1 MTVEEIEIIVTAKV
15 EEALKEFQKILPE
28 MTKIIKQAQEQLAN
42 VDMSKLQKAVKQQ
55 MPLFKKQVQNLKKSI
70 ENNDISIKI
79 NNKDAEKQISQT
91 QKQIDSLQEKIN
103 ARKLKLDFVKQS
115 ANQMYV
121 NNKNDDGTVKEN
133 LGENTEYIKLSE
145 QEKELNKEI
154 QTYNK
159 LLEDAKNK
167 MAELKDASNSNETQ
181 GPLDNLKEKLE
192 FIKPVISTIKEGFK
206 NLFTGNWYDADPF
219 DLGEAENQI
228 RLIDLKIDKI
238 ENKIRDFQSGK
249 ITLSDEDVTKA
260 EVELDA
266 LYQKREKLENENSLS
281 TDLFQKFSK
290 GISNAS
296 TQIGAF
302 FKKFKSGFNIGD
314 SIKSGVK
321 QVAKYAL
328 ALFSLRGIYSILS
341 NCAQSWLSSQN
352 AQAKQLSA
360 NIEYMKYA
368 MGSALAPVIQFVTNL
383 VYQLMKAIQ
392 SVAYAMSGVNIFAKA
407 TASSMNKTAG
417 SAGKASKSLAGVHNE
432 INNVSDNNGGSGT
445 TSPSIDLSKMDNTP
459 NTITDAIKQ
468 GDWNSV
474 GTVIGEK
481 INEAMNKIPWE
492 QIQDAAKSIGK
503 NIADFLN
510 GGIKTIDWNQVGN
523 TFAQGINTVTY
534 LKLSFLEK
542 FDFNELGRS
551 IGDSLNGFIGNVDWK
566 ALAGTLSEKIK
577 GIFDT
582 AAGFCETF
590 DWSVVLQG
598 LIDYITGFD
607 WNGVSDAIFKA
618 LGSACASL
626 VKLGMVIGQ
635 YIRDAFKDISQ
646 YFQDKI
652 EECGGNVVLGILKGI
667 GDAVIGIGQWIY
679 DHIFKPF
686 IEGFKNVFGIH
697 SPSTVMAEQ
706 GKFIMQG
713 LLNGIT
719 SLVNNVKQ
727 IWENIK
733 NTAVQKFTEIKNSI
747 SNTWQQVI
755 GKTLEAWQSI
765 KNKVKEG
772 AQGAYDGIK
781 STFSNIPNWFR
792 EKFSEAWKAV
802 KNVFSTGGQIFDGIK
817 DGILNGL
824 KAVINAIITGINKV
838 VSIPFNGLN
847 SALRKIRDVNI
858 MGLNP
863 FSWISTIQVPQ
874 IPRLAKGNV
883 AYDETLAIFGEYS
896 GASNNPEITT
906 PQNIMRDTFEDVLS
920 NYGGNSNDRPIYLT
934 VNVGNK
940 KLGQI
945 LLDDL
950 REKTR
955 RTGKDI
961 EALVGG

>member
-103 ARKLKLDFVKQS
+103 ARQMKLNVINPQIDKIVDDMRKNVTPEGINPNDK
-115 ANQMYV
+115 AMDATV
-121 NNKNDDGTVKEN
+121 NNALNGNKDFTSLNSQAQK
-133 LGENTEYIKLSE
+133 LYTEIE
-145 QEKELNKEI
+145 M
-154 QTYNK
+154 YNK
-159 LLEDAKNK
+159 QLDVAKSK
-167 MAELKDASNSNETQ
+167 MAELKQQTSQTATTQ
-181 GPLDNLKEKLE
+181 NKLSSFFSAFKQKIEQVKPTILGVKNIFSKMPNIGQNLSKATQSITNN
-192 FIKPVISTIKEGFK
+192 IKGMGTGFK
-206 NLFTGNWYDADPF
+206 NG
-219 DLGEAENQI
+219 LG
-228 RLIDLKIDKI
+228 
-238 ENKIRDFQSGK
+238 
-249 ITLSDEDVTKA
+249 
-260 EVELDA
+260 
-266 LYQKREKLENENSLS
+266 
-281 TDLFQKFSK
+281 
-290 GISNAS
+290 
-296 TQIGAF
+296 
-302 FKKFKSGFNIGD
+302 
-314 SIKSGVK
+314 
-321 QVAKYAL
+321 QVLKYAG
-328 ALFSLRGIYSILS
+328 ALFSLRSIYSALS
-341 NCAQSWLSSQN
+341 SSANAWLSSQN

-950 REKTR
+950 RDKTR

>member
-103 ARKLKLDFVKQS
+103 ARQMKLNVINPQIDKIVDDMRKNVTPEGINPNDK
-115 ANQMYV
+115 AMDATV
-121 NNKNDDGTVKEN
+121 NNALNGNKDFTSLNSQAQK
-133 LGENTEYIKLSE
+133 LYTEIE
-145 QEKELNKEI
+145 M
-154 QTYNK
+154 YNK
-159 LLEDAKNK
+159 QLDVAKSK
-167 MAELKDASNSNETQ
+167 MAELKQQTSQTATTQ
-181 GPLDNLKEKLE
+181 NKLSSFFSAFKQKIEQVKPTILGVKNIFSKMPNIGQNLSKATQSITNN
-192 FIKPVISTIKEGFK
+192 IKGMGTGFK
-206 NLFTGNWYDADPF
+206 NG
-219 DLGEAENQI
+219 LG
-228 RLIDLKIDKI
+228 
-238 ENKIRDFQSGK
+238 
-249 ITLSDEDVTKA
+249 
-260 EVELDA
+260 
-266 LYQKREKLENENSLS
+266 
-281 TDLFQKFSK
+281 
-290 GISNAS
+290 
-296 TQIGAF
+296 
-302 FKKFKSGFNIGD
+302 
-314 SIKSGVK
+314 
-321 QVAKYAL
+321 QVLKYAG
-328 ALFSLRGIYSILS
+328 ALFSLRSIYSALS
-341 NCAQSWLSSQN
+341 SSANAWLSSQN

-920 NYGGNSNDRPIYLT
+920 DFNGNNRQPVHITIQYL
-934 VNVGNK
+934 GK
-940 KLGQI
+940 DI
-945 LLDDL
+945 FDDTIDYINS
-950 REKTR
+950 KTR
-955 RTGKDI
+955 RTGKNTI
-961 EALVGG
+961 VTVGD

>member
-28 MTKIIKQAQEQLAN
+28 MTKIIKQAQEELAN
-42 VDMSKLQKAVKQQ
+42 IDMSKLQKAVKQQ
-55 MPLFKKQVQNLKKSI
+55 MPLFKKQIKNLKKSI
-70 ENNDISIKI
+70 ENDNISIKI
-79 NNKDAEKQISQT
+79 NNKDAKEQITQT

-103 ARKLKLDFVKQS
+103 ARKLKLDFVKQ
-115 ANQMYV
+115 NLDKMYLD
-121 NNKNDDGTVKEN
+121 NKNTDGSVKEN

-159 LLEDAKNK
+159 LLEDAKNG
-167 MAELKDASNSNETQ
+167 MTELKEVSSSSESQ
-181 GPLDNLKEKLE
+181 GPWDSLKDKIAS
-192 FIKPVISTIKEGFK
+192 IKPVMATIKEGFK
-206 NLFTGNWYDADPF
+206 NLFTGNWYDTDPF
-219 DLGEAENQI
+219 DMGESENQI

-249 ITLSDEDVTKA
+249 ITLSDEDIAKA

-266 LYQKREKLENENSLS
+266 LYQKKEKIANDDS
-281 TDLFQKFSK
+281 TSTGFFQNFSK
-290 GISNAS
+290 GINNAS

-383 VYQLMKAIQ
+383 AYQLMKAIQ

-432 INNVSDNNGGSGT
+432 INNVSDNSNGSGAT
-445 TSPSIDLSKMDNTP
+445 TPSIDLSKMDNTS

-474 GTVIGEK
+474 GTIIGEK
-481 INEAMNKIPWE
+481 INEAMTKIPWDK
-492 QIQDAAKSIGK
+492 IQNTAKKIGT
-503 NIADFLN
+503 NIAQFLN
-510 GGIKTIDWNQVGN
+510 GFIATANWKQVGN
-523 TFAQGINTVTY
+523 TLAQGINTAMY
-534 LKLSFLEK
+534 LGQSFVETFK
-542 FDFNELGRS
+542 WENFGRAV
-551 IGDSLNGFIGNVDWK
+551 GDGLASFIKNIDWK
-566 ALAGTLSEKIK
+566 ALGDTLSSGIK

-582 AAGFCETF
+582 ITGFFETF
-590 DWSVVLQG
+590 DWSVVVNG
-598 LIDYITGFD
+598 LLDFVKGFD

-626 VKLGMVIGQ
+626 VNLGMVIGE
-635 YIRDAFKDISQ
+635 
-646 YFQDKI
+646 KI
-652 EECGGNVVLGILKGI
+652 NEALDSAKEFFREKIKECGGNVVEGIFKGI
-667 GDAVIGIGQWIY
+667 IDALINLGQWIT

-686 IEGFKNVFGIH
+686 IDGFKKVFGIH

-713 LLNGIT
+713 LLNGIN

-733 NTAVQKFTEIKNSI
+733 GTVVQKFTDIKNSI
-747 SNTWQQVI
+747 SNIWQQVTN
-755 GKTLEAWQSI
+755 KTSETWQNI

-772 AQGAYDGIK
+772 AQGAWNGIT
-781 STFSNIPNWFR
+781 SIFGNIPNWFR
-792 EKFSEAWKAV
+792 DKFSQAWQAV
-802 KNVFSTGGQIFDGIK
+802 KNVFSTGGRIFDGIK
-817 DGILNGL
+817 EGILIGL
-824 KAVINAIITGINKV
+824 KSIVNAIIYGINKV
-838 VSIPFNGLN
+838 ISTPFNGLN

-858 MGLNP
+858 MGLTP

-920 NYGGNSNDRPIYLT
+920 NYGGNSNDRPIHLT

-945 LLDDL
+945 LLEDL
-950 REKTR
+950 RDRTR

>member
-28 MTKIIKQAQEQLAN
+28 MTKIIKQAQEELAN
-42 VDMSKLQKAVKQQ
+42 IDMSKLQKAVKQQ
-55 MPLFKKQVQNLKKSI
+55 MPLFKKQIKNLKKSI
-70 ENNDISIKI
+70 ENEDISIKI
-79 NNKDAEKQISQT
+79 NNKDAKEQITQT
-91 QKQIDSLQEKIN
+91 QKQIDSLNEKIN
-103 ARKLKLDFVKQS
+103 ARQMKLNVINPQIDKIVDDTRKNVIPEGINPNDK
-115 ANQMYV
+115 AMDTTV
-121 NNKNDDGTVKEN
+121 NNALNGNKDFTSLNSQAQK
-133 LGENTEYIKLSE
+133 LYTEIE
-145 QEKELNKEI
+145 M
-154 QTYNK
+154 YNK
-159 LLEDAKNK
+159 QLDVAKSK
-167 MAELKDASNSNETQ
+167 MAELKQQTSQTATTQ
-181 GPLDNLKEKLE
+181 NKLSSFFSAFKQKIEQVRPSILGVKNIFNKMPNIGQNLSKATQSITNN
-192 FIKPVISTIKEGFK
+192 IKGMGTGFK
-206 NLFTGNWYDADPF
+206 NG
-219 DLGEAENQI
+219 LG
-228 RLIDLKIDKI
+228 
-238 ENKIRDFQSGK
+238 
-249 ITLSDEDVTKA
+249 
-260 EVELDA
+260 
-266 LYQKREKLENENSLS
+266 
-281 TDLFQKFSK
+281 
-290 GISNAS
+290 
-296 TQIGAF
+296 
-302 FKKFKSGFNIGD
+302 
-314 SIKSGVK
+314 

-328 ALFSLRGIYSILS
+328 ALFSLRGIYSVLS

-352 AQAKQLSA
+352 SQAKQLSA

-383 VYQLMKAIQ
+383 AYQLMKAIQ

-432 INNVSDNNGGSGT
+432 INNVSDNSSGSGT
-445 TSPSIDLSKMDNTP
+445 TTPSIDLSKMDNTS

-474 GTVIGEK
+474 GSIIGEK
-481 INEAMNKIPWE
+481 INEAMTKIPWDK
-492 QIQDAAKSIGK
+492 IQNTAKKIGT
-503 NIADFLN
+503 NIAQFLN
-510 GGIKTIDWNQVGN
+510 GFIATANWKQVGN
-523 TFAQGINTVTY
+523 TLAQGINTAMY
-534 LKLSFLEK
+534 LDQSFVETFK
-542 FDFNELGRS
+542 WENFGRAV
-551 IGDSLNGFIGNVDWK
+551 GDGLTSFIKNIDWK
-566 ALAGTLSEKIK
+566 ALGDTLSSGIK

-582 AAGFCETF
+582 ITGFFETF
-590 DWSVVLQG
+590 DWSVVVNG
-598 LIDYITGFD
+598 LLDFVKGFD

-626 VKLGMVIGQ
+626 VNLGMVIGE
-635 YIRDAFKDISQ
+635 
-646 YFQDKI
+646 KI
-652 EECGGNVVLGILKGI
+652 NEALDSAKEFFREKIKECGGNVVEGIFKGI
-667 GDAVIGIGQWIY
+667 IDALINLGQWIT

-686 IEGFKNVFGIH
+686 IDGFKKVFGIH

-713 LLNGIT
+713 LLNGIN

-733 NTAVQKFTEIKNSI
+733 GTVVQKFTDIKNSI
-747 SNTWQQVI
+747 SNIWQQVTN
-755 GKTLEAWQSI
+755 KTSETWQNI

-772 AQGAYDGIK
+772 AQGAWNGIT
-781 STFSNIPNWFR
+781 SIFGNIPNWFR
-792 EKFSEAWKAV
+792 DKFSQAWQAV

-824 KAVINAIITGINKV
+824 KAVINAIIMGINKV
-838 VSIPFNGLN
+838 ISTPFNGLN

-858 MGLNP
+858 MGLTP

-945 LLDDL
+945 LLEDL
-950 REKTR
+950 RDRTR